1 MNKEFRRMMEL
12 AGLAEMKINNPGDLS
27 NPTNLKRV
35 LDKIPN
41 EKYFPIIKDDE
52 ENYIPYDDTQWDDIA
67 SNIVDDLYDP
77 IFDDYIKGKP
87 GIEEDNY
94 WDWIDNERE
103 KNDDEQGPLERLV
116 IDKIWDILNDY
127 KNQQKN
133 LDEIKVNT
141 PGGNYMQI
149 WPIGELINF
158 FKNDQDVFK
167 GSNIDKIIEKNIQE
181 LKKRIWKRYKDVYM
195 EYDEENENVKDYPK
209 NSNDVFNPEKQTGNL
224 YDAAYYESG
233 NLILPYINKFLND
246 KQWEYMGDDVFKKD
260 DREIEIF
267 DYIYHTDDLYYDTD
281 PRDGLYMDFMD
292 YFEENSR

>member
-1 MNKEFRRMMEL
+1 MNKEFRRMMQL

-27 NPTNLKRV
+27 NLTNLKRV

-52 ENYIPYDDTQWDDIA
+52 EYYIPYDDTQWDDIA

-133 LDEIKVNT
+133 LDEIKVNDAGKL
-141 PGGNYMQI
+141 PNDLDGLLNILSNYVDGSEI
-149 WPIGELINF
+149 YKNNF
-158 FKNDQDVFK
+158 RDWEEALFSTYDDWVNIYGPDDSRVAAVKLSPQEWDKLHDEIEHNYDFNYFVRNFRVGDEEETRHEDDIDQDLEYFQ
-167 GSNIDKIIEKNIQE
+167 DKYNVNKYVA
-181 LKKRIWKRYKDVYM
+181 LVMKKIVDEHLAPYM
-195 EYDEENENVKDYPK
+195 
-209 NSNDVFNPEKQTGNL
+209 
-224 YDAAYYESG
+224 
-233 NLILPYINKFLND
+233 
-246 KQWEYMGDDVFKKD
+246 
-260 DREIEIF
+260 
-267 DYIYHTDDLYYDTD
+267 
-281 PRDGLYMDFMD
+281 
-292 YFEENSR
+292 